1 MLIQLLVSVSSATLR
16 ERISRLR
23 ADGVR
28 VLTSDPCEG
37 SFDVLDRVLPDV
49 LLVDREWGGP
59 DVPGRVAELLA
70 RDRAPAIVYL
80 ATDEGPDERAALI
93 GRGCLAVLDARAHED
108 ELEQAVIGILGKF
121 RETAITK
128 MAATRLREDLR
139 LGDFFTASPAMEKF
153 MATARRVSAS
163 DASVLLLG
171 ETGVGKERMASAI
184 HASGRR
190 KHDPMV
196 VVNCGA
202 IPETLL
208 ESELFG
214 HERGAFT
221 GAERAHRGYFELA
234 HGGTILLDEIGEMP
248 VHLQVKLLRVL
259 QEKEVRRVG
268 TEKPIP
274 VDVRVMAA
282 TSRDLHAEMEAGRF
296 RPDLFY
302 RLSVV
307 TLEIPPLRERPED
320 ISLLANQYLERF
332 AQELGAVV
340 RGISP
345 EAMQAL
351 TAYHWPG
358 NVREIVNVMERA
370 VLLCDSDEITIDDLP
385 EGVAASFV
393 PKQIER
399 LVAKAEL
406 PVSGLDPEWFQLP
419 LRDARHAWN
428 SAFEKLY
435 LQRVLRE
442 YRGRVGQAAARV
454 GIDPRSLYAKM
465 RAHGLRKE
473 DFRMQRP

>member
-1 MLIQLLVSVSSATLR
+1 
-16 ERISRLR
+16 
-23 ADGVR
+23 
-28 VLTSDPCEG
+28 
-37 SFDVLDRVLPDV
+37 
-49 LLVDREWGGP
+49 
-59 DVPGRVAELLA
+59 
-70 RDRAPAIVYL
+70 
-80 ATDEGPDERAALI
+80 
-93 GRGCLAVLDARAHED
+93 
-108 ELEQAVIGILGKF
+108 
-121 RETAITK
+121 
-128 MAATRLREDLR
+128 
-139 LGDFFTASPAMEKF
+139 
-153 MATARRVSAS
+153 
-163 DASVLLLG
+163 
-171 ETGVGKERMASAI
+171 
-184 HASGRR
+184 
-190 KHDPMV
+190 
-196 VVNCGA
+196 
-202 IPETLL
+202 
-208 ESELFG
+208 
-214 HERGAFT
+214 
-221 GAERAHRGYFELA
+221 
-234 HGGTILLDEIGEMP
+234 
-248 VHLQVKLLRVL
+248 
-259 QEKEVRRVG
+259 
-268 TEKPIP
+268 
-274 VDVRVMAA
+274 
-282 TSRDLHAEMEAGRF
+282 
-296 RPDLFY
+296 
-302 RLSVV
+302 V